1 MVVTMCPIIISSRTR
16 PDSTH
21 IQYIISNIIF
31 IKVNKIHMHD
41 LHNEP
46 NKSITARKQ
55 DYTIKVNY
63 NVRLI
68 ISIII
73 TYMIIIIILYWRA
86 TIAAQLHWW
95 KWGKLSKFNTCQ
107 TSICMFRVQDKLI
120 FNSNNYIEDLISVRI
135 LSGDGRA
142 AGGRQ
147 ARAVLAEGGNA
158 LLGHH
163 TGVS

>member
-16 PDSTH
+16 PDRFYTHTH
-21 IQYIISNIIF
+21 IISIIIF
-31 IKVNKIHMHD
+31 IKVNKIHD

-73 TYMIIIIILYWRA
+73 TYMITIIVILYWGATGARRARDERA
-86 TIAAQLHWW
+86 TGAQRSRH
-95 KWGKLSKFNTCQ
+95 SCT
-107 TSICMFRVQDKLI
+107 
-120 FNSNNYIEDLISVRI
+120 
-135 LSGDGRA
+135 
-142 AGGRQ
+142 
-147 ARAVLAEGGNA
+147 GGNGA
-158 LLGHH
+158 N
-163 TGVS
+163 

>member
-21 IQYIISNIIF
+21 IHYIISIIIF
-31 IKVNKIHMHD
+31 IKVNKIHD

-46 NKSITARKQ
+46 NKSIMARKQ

-73 TYMIIIIILYWRA
+73 TYIITIIIIL
-86 TIAAQLHWW
+86 
-95 KWGKLSKFNTCQ
+95 
-107 TSICMFRVQDKLI
+107 
-120 FNSNNYIEDLISVRI
+120 
-135 LSGDGRA
+135 
-142 AGGRQ
+142 
-147 ARAVLAEGGNA
+147 
-158 LLGHH
+158 
-163 TGVS
+163 